1 MHIQQRY
8 ARRATLFDTGEPA
21 ADEERGRVGEPLLAT
36 ESAWPHSPPMAA
48 HASPNSSRRRAQSSQ
63 DRGMGMRLNAR
74 VLHARGFKG
83 KGVRV
88 AVMDSGLPKTHPDIT
103 HIAERTDWTDD
114 GKEDDTI
121 GHGTFVAGVI
131 GGKNRECAGLAPE
144 AELHAVSQRAA
155 AVPLHRYVS
164 LADLQRMS
172 LLVCLVW
179 LARTVQGLQLEVPCV
194 YLVVHRRIQLCHLPT
209 HPHSQSERW
218 RP

>member
-1 MHIQQRY
+1 MSI
-8 ARRATLFDTGEPA
+8 FP
-21 ADEERGRVGEPLLAT
+21 
-36 ESAWPHSPPMAA
+36 
-48 HASPNSSRRRAQSSQ
+48 
-63 DRGMGMRLNAR
+63 
-74 VLHARGFKG
+74 
-83 KGVRV
+83 
-88 AVMDSGLPKTHPDIT
+88 GL
-103 HIAERTDWTDD
+103 
-114 GKEDDTI
+114 DTI